1 MLFLSLSKLLV
12 TEGILIVAVSEGML
26 VARSLYVKR
35 TALPVCAN
43 QNKKPEAF
51 LWLPDKVVHYES
63 FRALINLQYSM
74 PKVSWPRNMSG
85 N

>member
-1 MLFLSLSKLLV
+1 MLFLSLSNLLV

-43 QNKKPEAF
+43 RKKTGSLLMAPG
-51 LWLPDKVVHYES
+51 
-63 FRALINLQYSM
+63 QG
-74 PKVSWPRNMSG
+74 VSL
-85 N
+85 